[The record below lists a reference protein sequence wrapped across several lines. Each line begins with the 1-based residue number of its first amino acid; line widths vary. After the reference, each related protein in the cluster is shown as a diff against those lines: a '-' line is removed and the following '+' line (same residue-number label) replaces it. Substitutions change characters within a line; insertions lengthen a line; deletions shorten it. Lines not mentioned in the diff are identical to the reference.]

1 MSAPSTTR
9 SPEADADPPAAQ
21 RDGVQLWVVRHG
33 ETEWSRDHRH
43 TSHTDL
49 PLLPVGED
57 AARKLAARLA
67 EVSFGLVLT
76 SPLRRARDT
85 AVLAGFGA
93 AEVTDDLVEWD
104 YGEYEGITTEQIRER
119 EPGWSVWRSGAPGGE
134 LAGEVAGRVD
144 RVIERVRSSGA
155 ERALL
160 FSHGHLL
167 RVLTARWLE
176 QAPEEGKRYRLDT
189 ATVSV
194 LGWERET
201 RVILRWNT

>member
-1 MSAPSTTR
+1 MDR
-9 SPEADADPPAAQ
+9 SEGAGTDSGAAG
-21 RDGVQLWVVRHG
+21 RAAAALWLVRHG

-49 PLLPVGED
+49 ALLPSGEE
-57 AARKLAARLA
+57 AARQLAPRLA
-67 EVSFGLVLT
+67 QVSFGLVLT

-85 AVLAGFGA
+85 AVLAGFA
-93 AEVTDDLVEWD
+93 EAEVTDDAVEWD
-104 YGEYEGITTEQIRER
+104 YGEYEGITTEEIRR
-119 EPGWSVWRSGAPGGE
+119 GVPGWSVWSAGAPGGE

-144 RVIERVRSSGA
+144 RVIERVRTSGA
-155 ERALL
+155 DRALL
-160 FSHGHLL
+160 FAHGHLL

-176 QAPEEGKRYRLDT
+176 QAPEEGRRYRLDT

-201 RVILRWNT
+201 RVILRWNS